1 MHTKD
6 DAVSLASVRS
16 ALDNPKFHLAHLV
29 DRRLLLATLQA
40 DPLYLVL
47 DGVLIMGT
55 ATAFL
60 VALVGDVLASW
71 LSARTRQMSFA
82 TLRAL
87 GTTTRQVT
95 NVLTW
100 EQAIVY
106 ITGLLLG
113 GAFAALLIVSV
124 IPALT
129 FTDINSNLSN
139 AQFFALQSAL
149 ATQIVLPPSL
159 PFVLLI
165 LVGIYAL
172 ALAIMVRIVSQPAL
186 AACCV

>member
-1 MHTKD
+1 
-6 DAVSLASVRS
+6 
-16 ALDNPKFHLAHLV
+16 
-29 DRRLLLATLQA
+29 
-40 DPLYLVL
+40 
-47 DGVLIMGT
+47 
-55 ATAFL
+55 
-60 VALVGDVLASW
+60 
-71 LSARTRQMSFA
+71 MSFA

-87 GTTTRQVT
+87 GTTTRQVIG
-95 NVLTW
+95 VLTW

-113 GAFAALLIVSV
+113 GAFTALLIASV

-139 AQFFALQSAL
+139 TQFFDLQSAL

-172 ALAIMVRIVSQPAL
+172 ALAIMVRIVSQPAVSGL
-186 AACCV
+186 LRLNED